1 MSNRE
6 ILLNMSL
13 YDLLV
18 SMNKSS
24 DCCVIDAL
32 GDIIKTDTNRCGRY
46 ANCSKCIEDF
56 LNEGGNT
63 KMYVGKKWMT
73 ETEVQAYIAE
83 LEAMNAEVE
92 EKHLAEC
99 RQISEYD
106 AEVKQLKK
114 FLGCIRNYYRE
125 TISWD
130 ELFEKLYRELVAPN
144 GDKFEMKIEVNAEEA
159 AEILDVLGNIRGG
172 RGVNVD

>member
-1 MSNRE
+1 MTNRE
-6 ILLNMSL
+6 IMLNMSL

-24 DCCVIDAL
+24 NCCVIDAL
-32 GDIIKTDTNRCGRY
+32 GDIIKTDANRCGRY

-83 LEAMNAEVE
+83 LEAKNAEVE

-144 GDKFEMKIEVNAEEA
+144 GDKFEMKIEVSAEEA
-159 AEILDVLGNIRGG
+159 AEILGVLDNIRGR
-172 RGVNVD
+172 RGANVE

>member
-24 DCCVIDAL
+24 DCCVIDSL
-32 GDIIKTDTNRCGRY
+32 GGIIEVVPQRCDHY

-63 KMYVGKKWMT
+63 KMYIGKKWMT
-73 ETEVQAYIAE
+73 ESEVQAYFAE
-83 LEAMNAEVE
+83 LEKKIAEVE
-92 EKHLAEC
+92 DKHPNEC

-106 AEVKQLKK
+106 IEIKRLKE
-114 FLGCIRNYYRE
+114 FLGCIRSYYRE

-130 ELFEKLYRELVAPN
+130 ELFEKLYRELIGSN
-144 GDKFEMKIEVNAEEA
+144 DEKFEMKIEVNAEEA
-159 AEILDVLGNIRGG
+159 AEILDVLGNLRGR

>member
-1 MSNRE
+1 MTNRDK
-6 ILLNMSL
+6 LLSMSL
-13 YDLLV
+13 YDMLV
-18 SMNKSS
+18 SMNTSGE
-24 DCCVIDAL
+24 CCVIDSL
-32 GDIIKTDTNRCGRY
+32 GGIIEVVPQRCDHY

-83 LEAMNAEVE
+83 LEAKNAEVE
-92 EKHLAEC
+92 EKRLAEC

-159 AEILDVLGNIRGG
+159 AEILDVLGNLRGR